1 MMAIDPAPHVI
12 GRHSSKT
19 ALNANWAQVAALED
33 RVEVLEA
40 SPGSSAFTDLTDTP
54 SAYTG
59 SALKVVR
66 VNAAETALEFATS
79 AGGGDMLAANNLS
92 DLADKATART
102 NLGLAIGTDVQAYDA
117 DLTTWAGVTRAAGF
131 DTFVATPS
139 SANLA
144 SLVTGETGSGA
155 LVFGTSPGFTTAANP
170 VSNDGAAL
178 GTTALKWSDLFLADG
193 GVINWNNGDVAIVH
207 STDALTFSGA
217 GSGYLFDNFVA
228 PSVNDG
234 AVLGS
239 TSLKWS
245 DLFLASGAVINFN
258 SGDVTITHSS
268 NALAFA
274 GAASGYSFDAALSV
288 GSNTVLGSG
297 ILTMNLAN
305 SGIELG
311 SSTANTPFI
320 DFHSSANVV
329 DYDVRLIASGGS
341 ASIGTGLLTIN
352 ASAGVGFT
360 GTPFPITDDGAAL
373 GGTGNRWSD
382 LYLAP
387 GAVINFASSDVTLTH
402 STDALTFGGAANGYL
417 FDNTIRPVTNDVGS
431 LGIGTVSW
439 ADLFLASGGVINFA
453 NGNYTLTHSTGVLS
467 TSGPISLGGGA
478 DGATPTPRLTFGSY
492 ADNAGA
498 VSVSHI
504 DLWGGAYGFGI
515 SGNQLNYIVG
525 SGAAHAF
532 YTGASLSSILFAIS
546 GSAATFN
553 VAAVPGVNDGAALG
567 NTSLMWS
574 DLFLASG
581 AVLNFNNGNV
591 TITHSANALAITAS
605 SGVTINAKN
614 MLFKDLT
621 GTISVGYNLTP
632 YSIGTFA
639 STFTPDPAN
648 GNYQYGTHDSTNITA
663 FNVPGSDC
671 AIDILI
677 TNSGTAGSIV
687 FSGYT
692 VGSNTGDTLTTATGN
707 KFIVSIRRING
718 VSTYTIKA
726 LQ

>member
-102 NLGLAIGTDVQAYDA
+102 NLGVEIGSDVQAYDA

-258 SGDVTITHSS
+258 AGDVLITHSS
-268 NALAFA
+268 NLLAFT
-274 GAASGYSFDAALSV
+274 GASSGYTFDATISV
-288 GSNTVLGSG
+288 GSNTTLSSG
-297 ILTMNLAN
+297 ALLLNLAN

-311 SSTANTPFI
+311 SNTSNTPFI
-320 DFHSSANVV
+320 DFHSSANTI

-341 ASIGTGLLTIN
+341 ASIGTGTLTVN
-352 ASAGVGFT
+352 ASGGVAFT
-360 GTPFPITDDGAAL
+360 GAPLPSSSDGAAL
-373 GGTGNRWSD
+373 G
-382 LYLAP
+382 
-387 GAVINFASSDVTLTH
+387 
-402 STDALTFGGAANGYL
+402 
-417 FDNTIRPVTNDVGS
+417 
-431 LGIGTVSW
+431 
-439 ADLFLASGGVINFA
+439 
-453 NGNYTLTHSTGVLS
+453 
-467 TSGPISLGGGA
+467 
-478 DGATPTPRLTFGSY
+478 
-492 ADNAGA
+492 
-498 VSVSHI
+498 
-504 DLWGGAYGFGI
+504 
-515 SGNQLNYIVG
+515 
-525 SGAAHAF
+525 
-532 YTGASLSSILFAIS
+532 
-546 GSAATFN
+546 SA
-553 VAAVPGVNDGAALG
+553 
-567 NTSLMWS
+567 SLMWS

-581 AVLNFNNGNV
+581 AVLNFNNGNY
-591 TITHSANALAITAS
+591 TLTHSAGLLTAS
-605 SGVTINAKN
+605 GALSIGTANAFTCGTIELGAASDTTLSRSSAGVLAVEGVTVSMNSTAA
-614 MLFKDLT
+614 T
-621 GTISVGYNLTP
+621 HTAGTIELGNASDTTIARSAAGTVTIEGGQVLLNNQTATISKGFNLTP

-639 STFTPDPAN
+639 ATFTPDPAN
-648 GNYQYGTHDSTNITA
+648 GNYQYGTHDSTNITS

-677 TNSGTAGSIV
+677 TNSGTAGSIA
-687 FSGYT
+687 FSGSYS
-692 VGSNTGDTLTTATGN
+692 VSSNTGDTFTTTTGH

-718 VSTYTIKA
+718 VSTYFVKA